1 MTAADWRDV
10 ERIYRAGIAAGNA
23 TFERDVPDWESWRAA
38 RLDEPCLVARRQI
51 SRDASASRAAPDE
64 VLGWAA
70 LTPASARPVYRG
82 VAEVSIYV
90 DPHHARRGVGRV
102 LLEALIVESERVG
115 IWTLRAGIFPE
126 NEASIR
132 LHERCGFLLLGTH
145 ERIGQMPDGRWRDVV
160 LYERRSQVVGR
171 G

>member
-1 MTAADWRDV
+1 MGAADWPAV
-10 ERIYRAGIAAGNA
+10 ESIYRAGIAAGNA
-23 TFERDVPDWESWRAA
+23 TFEHTAPDWERWRAS
-38 RLDEPCLVARRQI
+38 RLSEPCLVARGEGG
-51 SRDASASRAAPDE
+51 E

-90 DPHHARRGVGRV
+90 DPDHAGRGVGRT
-102 LLEALIVESERVG
+102 LLLALVNASERAG
-115 IWTLRAGIFPE
+115 LWTLRAGIFPE

-132 LHERCGFLLLGTH
+132 LHESCGFRLLGTH

-160 LYERRSQVVGR
+160 LYERRSEIVGA
-171 G
+171 